1 MSTISIIIADD
12 QKLFASTIELLLQKY
27 STNRIEVLGIAHDGH
42 ELLEKVGRLNPDL
55 ALVDVRMPGMDG
67 IEATRLIRSD
77 YPNVKV
83 LILTTYDDDEYVDAA
98 LSYGASGYILKDAA
112 PEDLMQAFETALTG
126 GIYIASEVAERLR
139 NDERKGYSKHSVTA
153 ERIDIIR
160 SKFPDFVQREAEV
173 MDLLMMLYDNFEI
186 AEKLTISEQTVKN
199 YTSTIYAKL
208 GVKDRVHAIR
218 MVRNRLSGCEVN
230 LF

>member
-1 MSTISIIIADD
+1 MKTISVIIADD
-12 QKLFASTIELLLQKY
+12 QKLFASTIELLIEKY
-27 STNRIEVLGIAHDGH
+27 SADRIKVLGIAHDGR
-42 ELLEKVGRLNPDL
+42 ELVEKVGRLRPDL

-67 IEATRLIRSD
+67 IEATQLIRD
-77 YPNVKV
+77 EYPDVRV
-83 LILTTYDDDEYVDAA
+83 LILTTYDDDEYVEAA
-98 LSYGASGYILKDAA
+98 LKYGASGYVLKDAA
-112 PEDLMQAFETALTG
+112 PEDLMQAFETALSG
-126 GIYIASEVAERLR
+126 GIYISSEVAERLE

-153 ERIDIIR
+153 ERIDIIK

-218 MVRNRLSGCEVN
+218 MVRNRLSECEVG